1 MSNRGVNNSNV
12 LSGEKNHVIVVNKD
26 DADKIREYTE
36 ALGTTSLHD
45 SLSVLSSLET
55 SVSQKGKAIGD
66 LILLRHILSGEIQF
80 KEKRLFNLFQ
90 SVIGKK
96 FENIG
101 KRMVKENKYQSIFKE
116 EIEKVILKIDNNEKD
131 ISVESRPLISLML
144 SFIFAAGASF
154 IPFGGIVIKK
164 RHDLIY
170 ELLGKSDD
178 LTKQINAVYD
188 SMKESYYKGTTEE
201 SITLI
206 TKFKEQIKQLEEQ
219 QNIVD
224 KEYATLISSTNF
236 TDESITNLLL
246 TNGNLFYPIL
256 IGLIASMKDA
266 QNIIK
271 FEDEIY
277 SAAIVKLIDRF
288 LSTNKEI
295 QDIINSPESGSLI
308 PEPLRNDPLGMA
320 LFFKYIK
327 KINIEYRKGEE
338 AKARNILLREE
349 AKARAIILREKAK
362 TRAELQRQRNNI
374 ETQTGTNVLNMNTF
388 KRLNKA
394 LDDCGIC
401 LKPLAAV
408 QMGEPI
414 EVCENH
420 HMFHDKCI
428 VKWIRNSRNTLCP
441 TCRQPILDSV
451 RDIINNMN
459 ILENEI
465 DEVVPGMVNNAVAP
479 VFNNNNG
486 VAPVFNN
493 NNGVAPV
500 FNNNN
505 GVAPGMVNNA
515 NNGVVRGGRKRRTLR
530 YKKRKS
536 TRKNISRR

>member
-1 MSNRGVNNSNV
+1 MSNRGINNSNV

-101 KRMVKENKYQSIFKE
+101 KRMTKKIIDYAMFKQ
-116 EIEKVILKIDNNEKD
+116 EIEKVILKLDNNEKD
-131 ISVESRPLISLML
+131 ISVIAHPLVSLMV
-144 SFIFAAGASF
+144 SFAVAAGASY
-154 IPFGGIVIKK
+154 IPFIAIVRENYFNILGNISNKIDHIEIEMRK
-164 RHDLIY
+164 IY
-170 ELLGKSDD
+170 MKGPPYDNTTLEQLADQAVVLQTQFRDFRDSDY
-178 LTKQINAVYD
+178 V
-188 SMKESYYKGTTEE
+188 KE
-201 SITLI
+201 
-206 TKFKEQIKQLEEQ
+206 
-219 QNIVD
+219 
-224 KEYATLISSTNF
+224 NF
-236 TDESITNLLL
+236 TNLLL
-246 TNGNLFYPIL
+246 SNGNVFYPIL
-256 IGLIASMKDA
+256 VGLIASMKTA
-266 QNIIK
+266 QSIIK
-271 FEDEIY
+271 YEDEIY
-277 SAAIVKLIDRF
+277 TGAIVKLIDRF
-288 LSTNKEI
+288 LSTNKEV
-295 QDIINSPESGSLI
+295 QDIINNPESGSLI

-338 AKARNILLREE
+338 AKARNML
-349 AKARAIILREKAK
+349 LREKAK
-362 TRAELQRQRNNI
+362 TRAELRRERNNI

-465 DEVVPGMVNNAVAP
+465 DEVVPGMVNNA
-479 VFNNNNG
+479 NNG
-486 VAPVFNN
+486 VAPVFNNN

-515 NNGVVRGGRKRRTLR
+515 NNANNGVVRGGRKRRTLR

-536 TRKNISRR
+536 TQKNMSRT